1 MLDVVDGILS
11 KVRAHSLDVPLDM
24 GADSTD
30 LATSMLLVTGHGT
43 HPIRV
48 DALQSCSMPPNM
60 GSRAMHCKFTGS
72 TTGCIC
78 HGNVLAH
85 AVGGAW
91 VLEMVHHKRGKA
103 GHVPITVEWAA
114 DNREGHLST
123 AWRHMLHSG
132 EAPLPLTGVEV
143 APLLLHPQSL
153 MHIPPGNWTSAWS
166 SPMAHVLLLDESD
179 PSGLIGSCGLTQ
191 FGLL

>member
-11 KVRAHSLDVPLDM
+11 KVRAHSLDVPLGM

-48 DALQSCSMPPNM
+48 DALQSCSVPPNM
-60 GSRAMHCKFTGS
+60 DSRAMHCKFTGG
-72 TTGCIC
+72 TTSCIC
-78 HGNVLAH
+78 HGNALAH

-114 DNREGHLST
+114 DSREGQLST
-123 AWRHMLHSG
+123 AWRHMLYSG
-132 EAPLPLTGVEV
+132 EAPLPLTDVEV
-143 APLLLHPQSL
+143 AHLLLHPHSL
-153 MHIPPGNWTSAWS
+153 MHTPPGNWTSAWS
-166 SPMAHVLLLDESD
+166 SPMAPVLLLY
-179 PSGLIGSCGLTQ
+179 
-191 FGLL
+191 